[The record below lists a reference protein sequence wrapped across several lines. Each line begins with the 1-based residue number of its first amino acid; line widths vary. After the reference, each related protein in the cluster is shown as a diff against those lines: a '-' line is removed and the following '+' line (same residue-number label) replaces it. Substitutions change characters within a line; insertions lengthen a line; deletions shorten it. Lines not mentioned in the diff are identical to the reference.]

1 MLWYS
6 IIIWLQWWLEDSWLL
21 IWTFSKSLVMLVM
34 FDFAIPHFA
43 DSRIL
48 TCFQPML
55 LLPCL
60 INVAGTR
67 PETEQAST
75 NHQPQ
80 ETTQPR
86 NELCVVNSATRPP
99 GCNFSRWKKLSPQA
113 DLHEK
118 LWAAVRHGGCDG
130 FLEIPK
136 TRRSGF
142 PAISRIC
149 HGFHE
154 AGINPCKSCM
164 ELAWQSPPF
173 QDVQVRCWSICG
185 LRGVQHGIAMCCKM
199 HFTWLSDAFRTC
211 CELCD
216 LPLMKGSA
224 AGNGVFQELLSTSG
238 PPGFAWFMSGEW
250 GMNSKEMGVRM
261 GSSHLQMLAVKAFLV
276 SLCHCV
282 SFRFWWPFYLL
293 VGSVLQTLG
302 VRDIWS
308 CWMWMEFNG

>member
-21 IWTFSKSLVMLVM
+21 IWTFSKSHGHDGHVW
-34 FDFAIPHFA
+34 FCDTSHIA

-55 LLPCL
+55 LPNLAIP
-60 INVAGTR
+60 VGTR
-67 PETEQAST
+67 PEAEQAT
-75 NHQPQ
+75 NHQPRKRHN
-80 ETTQPR
+80 PGFFFF
-86 NELCVVNSATRPP
+86 CVSVNSATRPP
-99 GCNFSRWKKLSPQA
+99 RCNFSRWKNKLSPQA

-216 LPLMKGSA
+216 LPLVKGSA

-250 GMNSKEMGVRM
+250 GTNSKEMGVRM

-276 SLCHCV
+276 SLCH
-282 SFRFWWPFYLL
+282 FWCH
-293 VGSVLQTLG
+293 SDSDD
-302 VRDIWS
+302 RSI
-308 CWMWMEFNG
+308 C